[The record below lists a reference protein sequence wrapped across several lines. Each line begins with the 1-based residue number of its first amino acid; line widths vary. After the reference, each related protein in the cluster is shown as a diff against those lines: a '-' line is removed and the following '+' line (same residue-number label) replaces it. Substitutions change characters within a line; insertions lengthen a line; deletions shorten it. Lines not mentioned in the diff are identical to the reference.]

1 MYDFFF
7 QVKKQKKSQRLNS
20 VKNTGNHILKC
31 VCLTA
36 ENSAGSRMELVKM
49 IFKLQNKDIINTY
62 VVRCNIAWTDQIRK
76 QHNIAHNL
84 QINNLEIIK

>member
-1 MYDFFF
+1 MIFFF
-7 QVKKQKKSQRLNS
+7 HVKKQKKSQRLNS

-49 IFKLQNKDIINTY
+49 IFKLQNKDIINMSLD
-62 VVRCNIAWTDQIRK
+62 VISHEQIK
-76 QHNIAHNL
+76 L
-84 QINNLEIIK
+84 ENNTT